1 MKKLEIFLVLAVFF
15 LRLNTTQASIYE
27 TFESYDPN
35 SWPEIW
41 EPDANVN
48 IDRTNNK
55 IAQDPSN
62 PNNQVL
68 KMHGALAT
76 CYGAHCYHPCTF
88 VEEYI
93 LEARIYNGS
102 DSLSGCHPDR
112 AQIGMRQGTSWM
124 NPHFYLLFSPGD
136 GRFVASDGT
145 ELMTYQTEQWYD
157 IKILYSRNNTN
168 LNLKYWINGEYKAT
182 VYHTI
187 SDLNE
192 HLSLD
197 HLELSVGE
205 GSVYFDDV
213 FLSAGNVQEDLLIW
227 PLWEGRTW
235 TYHCQD
241 SNDTAWIET
250 REVIDSN
257 NLGGE
262 QYYKVRITNNCPYAP
277 TETDVYVRSTNYAL
291 YEWKN
296 GREVMIIVAGPVG
309 VGILNEDTVRE
320 ITSEDLMTVPY
331 GGPYESYTYE
341 IREVNETSPDA
352 LASFVQGLGII
363 KIIDYSV
370 GYAPVTKELQ
380 SIEPDHLCGDYG
392 YPYPVGDEN
401 HDCIVNFKDL
411 GVIAEHWLVCTK
423 PEY

>member
-1 MKKLEIFLVLAVFF
+1 MKKLEIFFIIVVFF
-15 LRLNTTQASIYE
+15 LRLSTIQASIYE

-35 SWPEIW
+35 SWPENW
-41 EPDANVN
+41 QPDGNVN
-48 IDRTNNK
+48 SDPANNK
-55 IAQDPSN
+55 IVLDPSS
-62 PNNQVL
+62 PSNQVL

-76 CYGAHCYHPCTF
+76 CWGAHCYHPCSF
-88 VEEYI
+88 DEEYI
-93 LEARIYNGS
+93 VEARIYNGS

-124 NPHFYLLFSPGD
+124 NPRFYLLLSPGD
-136 GRFVASDGT
+136 GHFVASDGT

-157 IKILYSRNNTN
+157 IKILYSRSNTN
-168 LNLKYWINGEYKAT
+168 LNLHYWINGEYKAA
-182 VYHTI
+182 VNQTI
-187 SDLNE
+187 SDLDE

-213 FLSAGNVQEDLLIW
+213 FVSAANAQEDLLIW

-241 SNDTAWIET
+241 SNDTEWIET

-257 NLGGE
+257 ILGGE
-262 QYYKVRITNNCPYAP
+262 QYYKVRITDNCPYAP
-277 TETDVYVRSTNYAL
+277 KESDVYLRSTNYAF
-291 YEWKN
+291 YEWKDDK
-296 GREVMIIVAGPVG
+296 EIMIIVAGPVG

-320 ITSEDLMTVPY
+320 ITSEDLMTIPY
-331 GGPYESYTYE
+331 GGPYEAYTYG
-341 IREVNETSPDA
+341 IRYISEVNPFMF
-352 LASFVQGLGII
+352 ASFVQGLGII
-363 KIIDYSV
+363 KMVDYT
-370 GYAPVTKELQ
+370 GDYPPVIKELQ

-401 HDCIVNFKDL
+401 HDCIVNLVDF
-411 GVIAEHWLVCTK
+411 AMFATHWLEDNR
-423 PEY
+423 P